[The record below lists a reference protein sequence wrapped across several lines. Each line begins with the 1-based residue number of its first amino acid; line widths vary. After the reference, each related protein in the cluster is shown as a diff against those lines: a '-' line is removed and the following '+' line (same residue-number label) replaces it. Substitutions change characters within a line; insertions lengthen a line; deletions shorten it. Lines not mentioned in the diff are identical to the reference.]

1 MAVVNTKRVWIGGL
15 VGGVVWIVW
24 ATIVNFGLLMPKY
37 QAAMQAGT
45 MLTEESMRYP
55 FFMVVWLVQFLVW
68 GVLLA
73 ALYAGVRL
81 AWGPGPATAVKV
93 GLIGGFLAGFPV
105 NFYLATWAPMSRGIP
120 AGWLLELLVGAV
132 LATLVAGFLYR
143 EV

>member
-1 MAVVNTKRVWIGGL
+1 MALVNTKRVWLGGL
-15 VGGVVWIVW
+15 VGGIVW
-24 ATIVNFGLLMPKY
+24 WVWGMIVYYGLMMPKY

-45 MLTEESMRYP
+45 MLTQEQARYP
-55 FFMVVWLVQFLVW
+55 FFMVVWILQFLVM

-81 AWGPGPATAVKV
+81 AWGPGPGTAVKV

-105 NFYLATWAPMSRGIP
+105 NFYLATWAPMERGIP
-120 AGWLLELLVGAV
+120 AGWLLELLIGAV
-132 LATLVAGFLYR
+132 LATLVAGWFYR

>member
-93 GLIGGFLAGFPV
+93 GLIGGFLAGVPV

>member
-1 MAVVNTKRVWIGGL
+1 MALVNTKRVWIGGL
-15 VGGVVWIVW
+15 VGGVAWIVW

>member
-1 MAVVNTKRVWIGGL
+1 MDVVNTKRVWIGGL

-105 NFYLATWAPMSRGIP
+105 NFYLATWSPMSRGIP

-132 LATLVAGFLYR
+132 LATLVAGWFYR